1 MLSLHKVDNNNCY
14 WQQNLKIFLYKKKEI
29 KLRTS
34 LKEIKGVFVFDVVLW
49 LRFENKN

>member
-1 MLSLHKVDNNNCY
+1 MLSLHKVDNNNRY
-14 WQQNLKIFLYKKKEI
+14 WKKIETFFIYIKRI

-34 LKEIKGVFVFDVVLW
+34 LKKIKGVFVFDIVLW